1 MVDDSVADRE
11 LFRDWLE
18 QRCGPSLEFFEASSG
33 NQGAAMCLSTPLDCV
48 LLDCGLPDMNSLDF
62 LSTLRAGKNSGAVT
76 DLGIVMLTA
85 PGNEQVALDA
95 IEAGAQD
102 YLVKGHITAAGLW
115 LAIERTLRAAALLH
129 ALQAE
134 RDRLAASLAEK
145 EALLQEVHHRVK
157 NNLEV
162 IASLLRLQAGE
173 AADAD
178 AVDALRD
185 SAHRVESMALIHDQ
199 LYGAQNHKEIDMAR
213 HVQSLTARLAE
224 SYGIDGDRVAW
235 RVCIE
240 PLPLTVA
247 QAVPAGLIVN
257 ELISNA
263 LKHAFPGE
271 RHGLLTVSGGR
282 SGNRISLVV
291 RDDGVGLLRAASTT
305 TGATSEHSPKPFGL
319 EIVRILTR
327 QLQGTFEIDYADG
340 AACRLSFSAA

>member
-11 LFRDWLE
+11 LCRNWLE

-62 LSTLRAGKNSGAVT
+62 LSTLRAGKKSGAVT

-85 PGNEQVALDA
+85 PENEQVALDA
-95 IEAGAQD
+95 MKAGAQD
-102 YLVKGHITAAGLW
+102 YLVKDRMTAAGLC
-115 LAIERTLRAAALLH
+115 LAIERTSGKVGMLRA
-129 ALQAE
+129 LQTE
-134 RDRLAASLAEK
+134 RDRLAAALLEK

-199 LYGAQNHKEIDMAR
+199 LYGTQNHKEIDMAR

-247 QAVPAGLIVN
+247 QAIPAGLIVN

-271 RHGLLTVSGGR
+271 RHGSLVVSGARNGD
-282 SGNRISLVV
+282 RISLEV
-291 RDDGVGLLRAASTT
+291 RDDGVGLLQAA
-305 TGATSEHSPKPFGL
+305 GAAPGAAGERPPKPFGL

-327 QLQGTFEIDYADG
+327 QLQGTFEIEYKGG
-340 AACRLSFSAA
+340 ATCRLSFSAA